1 MGFKLQLE
9 KNFVKHYRKLT
20 AVERG
25 MVDDKL
31 RILARDRGIRLSG
44 RSAFRGPVSSK

>member
-25 MVDDKL
+25 MVDDNCASSL
-31 RILARDRGIRLSG
+31 ETRGIRLSG
-44 RSAFRGPVSSK
+44 RSASRGPVSLR